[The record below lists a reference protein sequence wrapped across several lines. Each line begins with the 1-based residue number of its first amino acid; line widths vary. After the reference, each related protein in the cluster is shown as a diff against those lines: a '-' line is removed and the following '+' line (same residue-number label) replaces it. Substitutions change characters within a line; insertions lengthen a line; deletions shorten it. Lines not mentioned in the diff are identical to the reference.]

1 MKQIERDKMKKVI
14 LTDCDGV
21 LMDWERCF
29 SEWMIDNGYIVN
41 PEFEH
46 SYDMAAKYSISESEK
61 HRLIK
66 FFNES
71 SRVGYL
77 PPLRDSIKYVKK
89 LHEEHGYVF
98 HMITSLSL
106 NPFSQKLRIEN
117 TKRLFGETAF
127 ESFVFLDIGADKD
140 EALSKYKDSGLLW
153 VEDKSENAVSGINQG
168 LDSVLISHTFNED
181 PFWNGGVPR
190 YDTWKDLYEA
200 IA

>member
-1 MKQIERDKMKKVI
+1 MNKVI

-21 LMDWERCF
+21 LMDWERAF
-29 SEWMIDNGYIVN
+29 GEWMVSNGYVIN
-41 PEFEH
+41 KEYEK
-46 SYDMAAKYSISESEK
+46 SYNMAKKYDIDDHKK
-61 HRLIK
+61 HELVK
-66 FFNES
+66 YFNES
-71 SRVGYL
+71 SRIGWL
-77 PPLRDSIKYVKK
+77 PPLRDSVKYVKK

-127 ESFVFLDIGADKD
+127 ELFVFLDIGADKD

-153 VEDKSENAVSGINQG
+153 VEDKSENAVAGINQG

-190 YDTWKDLYEA
+190 YDKWKDLYEA
-200 IA
+200 II

>member
-29 SEWMIDNGYIVN
+29 SEWMIDNGYVVN
-41 PEFEH
+41 SEFEN
-46 SYDMAAKYSISESEK
+46 SYDMAAKYSISENEK
-61 HRLIK
+61 SRLIK

-77 PPLRDSIKYVKK
+77 PPLRDAMKYVKK

-106 NPFSQKLRIEN
+106 NQFSQKLRIEN

-127 ESFVFLDIGADKD
+127 ELFVFLDIGADKD

-153 VEDKSENAVSGINQG
+153 VEDKSENAVAGINQG
-168 LDSVLISHTFNED
+168 LDSVLISHAFNED

-190 YDTWKDLYEA
+190 YDKWKDLYEA